1 MLNVLIFFD
10 AHAVLFTVRISGA
23 FPYETRPVNGTAL
36 ILVTKRKQKK
46 IELVVRPGQR
56 LDRVLR

>member
-1 MLNVLIFFD
+1 MKID

-36 ILVTKRKQKK
+36 ILVTAIHACVRKW
-46 IELVVRPGQR
+46 VV
-56 LDRVLR
+56 